1 MGEVQEHF
9 KSLGKSLRTPH
20 PQRSCN
26 LALESTGPCGD
37 AVSLTWAM
45 KAFFSGE
52 VLCLRAMGNSSQN
65 LAQKTTSYESR
76 AGYLFWRL
84 QCASLATSST
94 QPCHMRTH
102 THTYTHARTHAHTH
116 THTCMHPRMHARTRA
131 HTHVSAPASHIQ
143 VYERAVANLPPANEK
158 RYWQR

>member
-1 MGEVQEHF
+1 MPTKILWIFSCKAMGEVQEHF

-102 THTYTHARTHAHTH
+102 THTYTRTHARTYTH
-116 THTCMHPRMHARTRA
+116 THVHAPTHACTHARA
-131 HTHVSAPASHIQ
+131 HTRECSCFTHSGV
-143 VYERAVANLPPANEK
+143 RA
-158 RYWQR
+158 RSG